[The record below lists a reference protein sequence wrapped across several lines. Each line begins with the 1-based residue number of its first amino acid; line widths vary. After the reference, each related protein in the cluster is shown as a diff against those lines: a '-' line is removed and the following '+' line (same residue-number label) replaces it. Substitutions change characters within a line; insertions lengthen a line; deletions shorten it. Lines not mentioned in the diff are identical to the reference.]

1 MCWQMSAAAGRR
13 AGTGRRSDKKS
24 GARQKASGNQLGDPA
39 KAGEAVVHIT
49 SVDRPPAHLVLGS
62 DTLRLVTAARTAVD
76 KDIRTWEALSRT
88 TDFAEGAQL

>member
-1 MCWQMSAAAGRR
+1 M
-13 AGTGRRSDKKS
+13 
-24 GARQKASGNQLGDPA
+24 
-39 KAGEAVVHIT
+39 HIT